1 MSEDKKNPNQGGT
14 DNDNQDK
21 TFTQAELDAII
32 GDRLSRERAKYA
44 DYEAIKDKASK
55 YDEME
60 EASKSELQKAQE
72 KATELQAKL
81 DSMTKQNEI
90 RAIKEKVS
98 SATGVPISLLSADT
112 EEECTAQANAILSFA
127 GNKKSNYP
135 LVPDGGEGKAPS
147 TSKSEILA
155 IKDEK
160 KRLKAIEE
168 NIELFT

>member
-1 MSEDKKNPNQGGT
+1 MSEDKKTPNQGGT

-44 DYEAIKDKASK
+44 DYETIKDKASK

-60 EASKSELQKAQE
+60 EANKSELQKAQE
-72 KATELQAKL
+72 KTAELQTKL

-112 EEECTAQANAILSFA
+112 EEECTTQANAILSFA
-127 GNKKSNYP
+127 GGKKPNYP
-135 LVPDGGEGKAPS
+135 NVPDGGEGKTPS